1 VSSPPEPAAIFHFLL
16 RCRLGKIERKEKGV
30 QGSGFWLFCSTQQLP
45 RPAIGNLDSQII
57 FAAKC
62 GERQQPGSPAD
73 CAGGDKHRDANE
85 VDRLAGR
92 APLLGLIGTRPAVP
106 ACVSQQTRLPV
117 SSGADTVYCV
127 EQEAGSGG
135 ETSQGED
142 VKGGG
147 SGGSES
153 GGVQW
158 ILRYGGRTPPSEQRP
173 GKPVAEC
180 RLW

>member
-1 VSSPPEPAAIFHFLL
+1 MSSPPEPAAIFHFLL

-117 SSGADTVYCV
+117 SQQWSRYCV
-127 EQEAGSGG
+127 LCRAGGWVGWGDKSGRG
-135 ETSQGED
+135 CEGWR
-142 VKGGG
+142 VGRV
-147 SGGSES
+147 
-153 GGVQW
+153 GVGW
-158 ILRYGGRTPPSEQRP
+158 GAMDITIWWPDSSI
-173 GKPVAEC
+173 
-180 RLW
+180 